1 MAILGKYSFG
11 IGDRFAHQGEYQLQ
25 AFIDADN
32 AGAIVTPVW
41 NKSNREHKTVKST
54 PESVR
59 EEANNAVK
67 NKGWT
72 KSYLVDADHI
82 NMETVDSFISSSDF
96 FTIDVANKIGEQL
109 SDKEL
114 EEFLSNNA
122 DYLGTL
128 NIPGVEEA
136 FEVNEDALIQIANTF
151 SKAVSEAKAIYNHI
165 KSAKGGEEFAV
176 EVSMDEV
183 NDPQSPLELFFIL
196 KLLGE
201 ANIPVNTVAPKFTGR
216 FNKGVDYEGDIK
228 RFEKEFEED
237 LLVIK
242 YAVKEFGLPGDLKL
256 SVHTGSDKFSLYPI
270 INKLIKKH
278 DTGLH
283 LKTAGTTWL
292 EEVIGLAESEGSGLE
307 MAKEIYLSALDR
319 YDELT
324 VPYDTVLNI
333 DRSKLPAKEE
343 ISSWNGDQFSTALRH
358 DQQND
363 SYNPHFRQLIHTAY
377 KVAAEKG
384 DDFLNELK
392 KNAEII
398 GKNVYQNIFER
409 HIKPL
414 YIN

>member
-1 MAILGKYSFG
+1 M
-11 IGDRFAHQGEYQLQ
+11 
-25 AFIDADN
+25 
-32 AGAIVTPVW
+32 
-41 NKSNREHKTVKST
+41 
-54 PESVR
+54 
-59 EEANNAVK
+59 
-67 NKGWT
+67 
-72 KSYLVDADHI
+72 
-82 NMETVDSFISSSDF
+82 
-96 FTIDVANKIGEQL
+96 
-109 SDKEL
+109 
-114 EEFLSNNA
+114 
-122 DYLGTL
+122 
-128 NIPGVEEA
+128 
-136 FEVNEDALIQIANTF
+136 
-151 SKAVSEAKAIYNHI
+151 
-165 KSAKGGEEFAV
+165 
-176 EVSMDEV
+176 
-183 NDPQSPLELFFIL
+183 
-196 KLLGE
+196 
-201 ANIPVNTVAPKFTGR
+201 
-216 FNKGVDYEGDIK
+216 
-228 RFEKEFEED
+228 
-237 LLVIK
+237 
-242 YAVKEFGLPGDLKL
+242 
-256 SVHTGSDKFSLYPI
+256 
-270 INKLIKKH
+270 
-278 DTGLH
+278 H